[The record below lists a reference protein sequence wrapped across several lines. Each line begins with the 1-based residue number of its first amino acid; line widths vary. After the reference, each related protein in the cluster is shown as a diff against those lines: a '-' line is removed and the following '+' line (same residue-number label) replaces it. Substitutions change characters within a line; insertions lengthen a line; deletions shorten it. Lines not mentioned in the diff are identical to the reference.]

1 MNIPTGS
8 CLSGR
13 FFRIGKCIPLTSG
26 PFWRRKWQPTSVFL
40 PVKSHGQR
48 NLAGYSPWSRRVG
61 HEWVTSPCCGW
72 RSALFLS
79 NEPLLVPD
87 WSKWKCQDT
96 SSFHVHELKWATYKF
111 IELLDSLLIDW
122 QMCHNVNNSNYIV
135 CASSME
141 TPWTVAHQ
149 APLSMEFSRQ
159 EYWSGLPFHSPLD
172 LPDPG
177 VEPKSYALSS
187 KFFTTEPTGKPLCG
201 LLYVNYTSRKLFK
214 KRS

>member
-1 MNIPTGS
+1 MKLCLQCGRPGFNPWVRKIP
-8 CLSGR
+8 C
-13 FFRIGKCIPLTSG
+13 
-26 PFWRRKWQPTSVFL
+26 RRKWQPTSVFL

-159 EYWSGLPFHSPLD
+159 EYWSGLLFPSP
-172 LPDPG
+172 G
-177 VEPKSYALSS
+177 CQ
-187 KFFTTEPTGKPLCG
+187 TET
-201 LLYVNYTSRKLFK
+201 
-214 KRS
+214 

>member
-1 MNIPTGS
+1 MAAHFSLLACKIPWTEEP
-8 CLSGR
+8 GR
-13 FFRIGKCIPLTSG
+13 LQSMKSQSWTRMSDFPLL
-26 PFWRRKWQPTSVFL
+26 W
-40 PVKSHGQR
+40 VKVSII
-48 NLAGYSPWSRRVG
+48 SI
-61 HEWVTSPCCGW
+61 
-72 RSALFLS
+72 

-159 EYWSGLPFHSPLD
+159 EYWSGQSFPFPGD

-177 VEPKSYALSS
+177 FEPRSPALQADSLPS
-187 KFFTTEPTGKPLCG
+187 EPPGKPWLTLAMENIRLRRWETG
-201 LLYVNYTSRKLFK
+201 VK
-214 KRS
+214 KIKGRGDN

>member
-1 MNIPTGS
+1 MAAHFSLLACKIPWTEEP
-8 CLSGR
+8 GR
-13 FFRIGKCIPLTSG
+13 LQSMKLQSWTRMSDFPLL
-26 PFWRRKWQPTSVFL
+26 W
-40 PVKSHGQR
+40 VKVSII
-48 NLAGYSPWSRRVG
+48 SI
-61 HEWVTSPCCGW
+61 
-72 RSALFLS
+72 

-159 EYWSGLPFHSPLD
+159 EYWSGQSFPFPGD

-177 VEPKSYALSS
+177 FEPRSPALQADSLPS
-187 KFFTTEPTGKPLCG
+187 EPPGKPWLTLAMENIRLRRWETG
-201 LLYVNYTSRKLFK
+201 VK
-214 KRS
+214 KIKGRGDN